1 MSNIIQNAG
10 TLYSFNLLI
19 LLGLSHVSI
28 LITCMDRIY
37 DSSVAQRGK
46 VQGRRNNQTSPYA
59 WPCNEPL
66 VRKIASIYQNNFK
79 YGRARRPGS

>member
-1 MSNIIQNAG
+1 MSNIIQNPG
-10 TLYSFNLLI
+10 TLFSFNLLI

-46 VQGRRNNQTSPYA
+46 VQGRRNNQTSP
-59 WPCNEPL
+59 CNEPL
-66 VRKIASIYQNNFK
+66 VRKIARIYQNNFK